1 MFDSHRV
8 TITPDELKEIA
19 DRLAPYLPPNLT
31 RAEPSTSPW
40 GGMDYTFDPF
50 TGREAKPVEPP
61 THKDP
66 RLTYV
71 TWEQDEQEHS
81 LRRKAGTL
89 LSDMY
94 AEALVLW
101 RDAAY
106 VADLKDVVQD
116 APARWAEYERAFQAL
131 EAAAAYLR
139 TPQAA
144 TEWPAAIARLVDAQ
158 LAATAAATAFDQ
170 RGRGIAQ
177 AHRTHVHADLGHHGA
192 LAAAGYPEARH
203 WHITDL
209 DGYGGWGD
217 SSLAAQV
224 RRLIEEQ
231 DDHLAKVGR
240 LTGA

>member
-1 MFDSHRV
+1 MMLDHH
-8 TITPDELKEIA
+8 TITPAEMTDISN
-19 DRLAPYLPPNLT
+19 RLAPYLPPHLT
-31 RAEPSTSPW
+31 RAERAASGW
-40 GGMDYTFDPF
+40 GMEYTFRPF
-50 TGREAKPVEPP
+50 TGREAEPIEP
-61 THKDP
+61 STHQDP
-66 RLTYV
+66 HLTYV
-71 TWEQDEQEHS
+71 PEDQDEREHS
-81 LRRKAGTL
+81 LRRKAGAL

-94 AEALVLW
+94 ARALALW

-116 APARWAEYERAFQAL
+116 APARWAEYEQASQAL

-139 TPQAA
+139 TPQAGA
-144 TEWPAAIARLVDAQ
+144 EWPSAIARLVDAQ
-158 LAATAAATAFDQ
+158 LAATTTATAFDQ
-170 RGRGIAQ
+170 RARDIAQ
-177 AHRTHVHADLGHHGA
+177 AHRTHVYADLGHHAA
-192 LAAAGYPEARH
+192 LTAAGYPEARH

-224 RRLIEEQ
+224 HRLIEEQ